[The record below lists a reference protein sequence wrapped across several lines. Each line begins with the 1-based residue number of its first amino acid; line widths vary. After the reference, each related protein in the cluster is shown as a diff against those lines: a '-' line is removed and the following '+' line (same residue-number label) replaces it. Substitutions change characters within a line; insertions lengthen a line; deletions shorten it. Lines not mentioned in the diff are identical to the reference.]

1 MTKLGSPMRDVRAAA
16 LVSAFLSVG
25 VFANSLSNGFAYDDV
40 HTVVNNT
47 AIQSLATLPGAVL
60 TPYWPIEEGQALA
73 LWRPV
78 TTALLG
84 IQYVLSGGQPLLF
97 HATNVALHALV
108 STLLVLLVASVAPVS
123 VAFLAGLVFAVHP
136 VHTEA
141 VANVV
146 GVAELASAAA
156 VLAACLLHVR
166 SGERSTWPRS
176 LGIGAL
182 YVVGFGAKESAVVLP
197 GLVFLLDAAR
207 ARLGWRDLPDYVA
220 RRWRAY
226 FVMLVVAVALLTA
239 RLEVLGGTL
248 VPRAPGG
255 AELLLTIPRIWT
267 LGEIW
272 THYVRLWIFPLDLS
286 ADYSP
291 DVIPLSFGWHAAN
304 VTGVVLVLVVLVGAL
319 LAWRRGA
326 MRPQAPAA
334 RSAAFGVLWFG
345 IAISP
350 VSNIFFLS
358 GVLLAERTLY
368 LPTVGLAA
376 ATGWLAVRSWRHRP
390 RMTTALVA
398 GVLLCGTARAW
409 ARNPTWRDTVT
420 VFTTLIGD
428 YPQSGRSQWALADSF
443 LQQGRTSEALRA
455 YRAAVDLLD
464 SPYGLLTRVARTLT
478 DLARY
483 ESADRILER
492 AMIDAP
498 ELPLAYRMRA
508 GLRAE
513 LGDAAGAERYARAS
527 IALGG
532 RDPVREHVLAWALA
546 SRGAW
551 NEAIE
556 VRSRADEI
564 ASVGF
569 WQRWVY
575 DAYVAQRQGDTLAVR
590 AALDGAY
597 EAVESPGGRAALDS
611 IATHRFALP
620 PRDAQ

>member
-25 VFANSLSNGFAYDDV
+25 VFANSLANGFAYDDV

-47 AIQSLATLPGAVL
+47 AIQSLATLPQAVV

-73 LWRPV
+73 LWRPL

-108 STLLVLLVASVAPVS
+108 SSLLVLLVASVAPVS

-146 GVAELASAAA
+146 GVAELVSTAA
-156 VLAACLLHVR
+156 VLGACLLHVR
-166 SGERSTWPRS
+166 SGERSGWPRS

-182 YVVGFGAKESAVVLP
+182 YAVGFGAKESAVVLP

-220 RRWRAY
+220 RRWRVH
-226 FVMLVVAVALLTA
+226 FVMLVVAVALLAA

-291 DVIPLSFGWHAAN
+291 NVIPVSFGWHAAN
-304 VTGVVLVLVVLVGAL
+304 VTGVALVLTVLVGAL

-326 MRPQAPAA
+326 MRPEASAA

-376 ATGWLAVRSWRHRP
+376 ATGWLAVRAWRHRP

-398 GVLLCGTARAW
+398 GFLLFGTARTW
-409 ARNPTWRDTVT
+409 VRNPTWRDTVT

-492 AMIDAP
+492 LMRDAP
-498 ELPLAYRMRA
+498 DMPLAYRMRA

-527 IALGG
+527 IALAG

-551 NEAIE
+551 DEAVD
-556 VRSRADEI
+556 VRSRADEV

-590 AALDGAY
+590 SALDGAY

-611 IATHRFALP
+611 IALHRFALP
-620 PRDAQ
+620 PREAQ